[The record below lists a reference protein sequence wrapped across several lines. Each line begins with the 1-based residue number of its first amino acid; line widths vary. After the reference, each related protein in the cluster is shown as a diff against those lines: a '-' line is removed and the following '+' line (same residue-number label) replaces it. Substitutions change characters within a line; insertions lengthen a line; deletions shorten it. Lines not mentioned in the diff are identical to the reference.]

1 MSLVNE
7 LFSGIEKSLLGLI
20 PDIIVDN
27 IGKGSSNDVMPG
39 DVEIKNITLISQD
52 GQRKYNLIGQ
62 AISFDVYES
71 IMSPVIFGE
80 LIIADSIG
88 LQQSFPIIGE
98 EYVLLEFATPKSKE
112 TSRYLFRTD
121 DVRNKKVSENN
132 KKVTYTIP
140 LYSAELIKNASR
152 LVSRP
157 YENTPSALI
166 KEIMSEYI
174 GTEKPVNIEDTT
186 GVEKGKITRMQPFK
200 AIDFLRYRSTSA
212 RYVSSSFVFFENRKG
227 YHFVSIE
234 RMLNE
239 GGKVAG
245 FGTDKEF
252 FFDTSRK
259 DNVKDV
265 TMRNIIAYN
274 QMSGGSPLA
283 KIQTGGLTAV
293 QQAYDYV
300 SGGLQRVTYTDNVG
314 GDKFKFGVDNAAGQ
328 NSTDFVRLH
337 GKTTAVTNIRPVSAD
352 KPANT
357 LTEAMVARRAFAT
370 KISQNITQIHIYGD
384 TELTVG
390 DVIKCNFPAAID
402 AENNKGWSRLDS
414 GNYLISKLR
423 HTVLIGDRPQH
434 SISLELIR
442 GFMSETI

>member
-20 PDIIVDN
+20 PDIINDN

-239 GGKVAG
+239 GGRVAG

-293 QQAYDYV
+293 QQSYDYV

>member
-20 PDIIVDN
+20 PDIINDN

-239 GGKVAG
+239 GGRVAG

-293 QQAYDYV
+293 QQSYDYV

-423 HTVLIGDRPQH
+423 HTILIGDRPQH